1 MNTPARAK
9 HVPPLRL
16 LFSPRGAL
24 RFWQRNAFIFRRIF
38 PESVAVNFI
47 EPVIYLLAMGFG
59 VGAYLSTIAG
69 MPYLT
74 FIATGLIS
82 TAAMFGATFECT
94 YNAYVQMYYE
104 KAYDGVIT
112 TPLGVEEVVVGEIMW
127 GATRSVLYGTAFLV
141 VIVVFGTVRSPL
153 AFFIPPLFFLSGL
166 MFSVIAMTFTA
177 VNPSIDYFPFYFA
190 LFITP
195 MFMFSGIFFP
205 LDALPGWVSVAAWLT
220 PLSHVVSLSR
230 ALALG
235 SFAPRHIWDLVWM
248 VAVTAVLF
256 PLPLVLMRRRLLK

>member
-1 MNTPARAK
+1 MAAGSRM
-9 HVPPLRL
+9 

-38 PESVAVNFI
+38 PESIAVNFL
-47 EPVIYLLAMGFG
+47 EPVIYLLAMGLG
-59 VGAYLSTIAG
+59 LGAYLSTIG
-69 MPYLT
+69 GLPYLV
-74 FIATGLIS
+74 FVATGMVS

-112 TPLGVEEVVVGEIMW
+112 TPLNVEDVVVGEILW
-127 GATRSVLYGTAFLV
+127 GATRSVLYGTIFLV
-141 VIVVFGTVRSPL
+141 VVWIFGVVRSPL
-153 AFFIPPLFFLSGL
+153 ALLVPGLFLISGL

-177 VNPSIDYFPFYFA
+177 VNPSIDYFTFYFA

-195 MFMFSGIFFP
+195 MFMFSGVFFP
-205 LDALPGWVSVAAWLT
+205 LDALPAWVKTAAWLT

-230 ALALG
+230 GLALG
-235 SFAPRHIWDLVWM
+235 ELSTRHAWDLVWM
-248 VAVTAVLF
+248 LVVTGVLF
-256 PLPLVLMRRRLLK
+256 PLPVMLMRRRLVK

>member
-1 MNTPARAK
+1 VR
-9 HVPPLRL
+9 PL
-16 LFSPRGAL
+16 FWPKGAL

-38 PESVAVNFI
+38 PESVAVNFL

-59 VGAYLSTIAG
+59 IGAYLTTIG
-69 MPYLT
+69 GLPYLT
-74 FIATGLIS
+74 FVATGLVS

-112 TPLGVEEVVVGEIMW
+112 TPLNVEDVVVGEILW
-127 GATRSVLYGTAFLV
+127 GATRSVLYGTAFLI
-141 VIVVFGTVRSPL
+141 VITLFGTVRSPL
-153 AFFIPPLFFLSGL
+153 VLLVPPVFFVSGL

-205 LDALPGWVSVAAWLT
+205 LEALPAWVGTMTWFT
-220 PLSHVVSLSR
+220 PLAHVVSLSR
-230 ALALG
+230 ALILG
-235 SFAPRHIWDLVWM
+235 TVGPRHLWDLAWIVT
-248 VAVTAVLF
+248 VTAAMF
-256 PLPLVLMRRRLLK
+256 PLPVILMRRRLLR